1 MMLKFASAAL
11 ALPFLASLVAPAT
24 PTRDT
29 RFAYAPGSHRYRL
42 TTVIERTQAQAGGRA
57 PFEFQTTTTQLVT
70 VGLAPHS
77 RDTLR
82 FTVTLDSVN
91 VSSTLA
97 APAPNLDRFRG
108 ITITGTISPQGK
120 VYGFQPA
127 TNAGDA
133 ETADLYHALDEAF
146 SRFFVEF
153 PPRPLAVGSEWSDSS
168 TERAQRNGFDVT
180 TTTVTTTK
188 LVGDTT
194 VAGKHAWN
202 VSRTSTL
209 ATTGQKTEAGEPIH
223 LDGDG
228 TISGVH
234 FVSDDGVYLGSH
246 STQRINLTLD
256 AAGGAGQQAPI
267 RQTITSTVEL
277 VR

>member
-11 ALPFLASLVAPAT
+11 ALPFLASFAVPAT
-24 PTRDT
+24 PARAT
-29 RFAYAPGSHRYRL
+29 RFAYAPGSHQYRV
-42 TTVIERTQAQAGGRA
+42 TTVVQRTQQQAGGRA
-57 PFEFQTTTTQLVT
+57 PFEFETTTEQLVT
-70 VGLAPHS
+70 VGLAPQS
-77 RDTLR
+77 SDTLR

-108 ITITGTISPQGK
+108 VTITGKISPQGK

-127 TNAGDA
+127 ASAGDV
-133 ETADLYHALDEAF
+133 ETDNLYRALDEAF

-153 PPRPLAVGSEWSDSS
+153 PPRPLSVGSEWNDSS

-180 TTTVTTTK
+180 TTTITTTK

-194 VAGKHAWN
+194 VGGKHAWS
-202 VSRTSTL
+202 VKRTSTV
-209 ATTGQKTEAGEPIH
+209 ATTGQKTEAGAPMH

-234 FVSDDGVYLGSH
+234 FVSDDGIYLGSR
-246 STQRINLTLD
+246 STQRVNLTLD
-256 AAGGAGQQAPI
+256 AGGGAGQQAPI
-267 RQTITSTVEL
+267 RQTITSKVEL
-277 VR
+277 VQ